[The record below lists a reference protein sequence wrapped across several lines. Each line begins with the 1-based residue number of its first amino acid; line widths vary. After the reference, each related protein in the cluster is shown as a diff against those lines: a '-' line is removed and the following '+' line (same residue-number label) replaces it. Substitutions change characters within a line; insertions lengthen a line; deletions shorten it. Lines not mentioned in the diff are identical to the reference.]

1 MLSFVREMVKKMTK
15 KIVHIDLNAF
25 FAQCEI
31 NKDKSLLGKP
41 IAIGSNGKRGVVST
55 SSYEARRFGVYSGQ
69 SMAEARSL
77 CKNLIV
83 IPGDYH
89 LYSKESYNFFS
100 YLKKRYKLIEQA
112 SIDECYIDMTDCIP
126 DDITERDYLLDLQ
139 LSLYKYTNLKC
150 SIGLG
155 DNRFLAKMASDYQK
169 PLGLTIIHR
178 ENIEEI
184 LWPIKISNMFG
195 IGKKTA
201 PKLEKLGIK
210 TIGDLAKTNSSEVKS
225 LLGSYFDSAKAHANG
240 YGDDI
245 VDPSPFDPKSVGASR
260 TFLDDT
266 TDYDEVKNMII
277 YLSKEVSNELKKYHK
292 LSSTCSLTIR
302 NQDFVTHSKQL
313 TLTMPTNDNVVI
325 AQTALIILDRFW
337 KQEPLRL
344 VGVAMLQV
352 FDEKEGY
359 RQMELFS
366 KENIVKPLIDSNETV
381 ENLLLEGKLKKASSV
396 KKYKKNNDKNPSY
409 KPFVG
414 LEEWK

>member
-89 LYSKESYNFFS
+89 LYSKESYSFFS

-245 VDPSPFDPKSVGASR
+245 VDP
-260 TFLDDT
+260 
-266 TDYDEVKNMII
+266 
-277 YLSKEVSNELKKYHK
+277 YH
-292 LSSTCSLTIR
+292 LIL
-302 NQDFVTHSKQL
+302 NQS
-313 TLTMPTNDNVVI
+313 
-325 AQTALIILDRFW
+325 
-337 KQEPLRL
+337 
-344 VGVAMLQV
+344 GQV
-352 FDEKEGY
+352 
-359 RQMELFS
+359 ELF
-366 KENIVKPLIDSNETV
+366 
-381 ENLLLEGKLKKASSV
+381 
-396 KKYKKNNDKNPSY
+396 
-409 KPFVG
+409 
-414 LEEWK
+414 